1 MKFSGFLLLVFI
13 ILFPLGSALA
23 GDDIVPE
30 KDFVPNVTLTQKNKK
45 TQKQPELP
53 FLEKFF
59 SPNLTKRLTLLDD
72 KKVYEKNQANSYDTN
87 FKYKFDL
94 NLNHKKLELVPNI
107 RISKTVEEKKQL
119 FNEEV
124 KIAETLQNSNEDI
137 SSESN
142 SIFVGMDL
150 SYALNNSI
158 YLDSNLSFLQTDL
171 EINQKDLTTKTETN
185 AYKFKGNAM
194 AVSIGVRKKLTDS
207 FSAGL
212 MYSWKKW
219 LNETEEFGE
228 SEQDKENKASD
239 EDQKALNLMLRYD
252 F

>member
-30 KDFVPNVTLTQKNKK
+30 KDFVPNINLTKKNK
-45 TQKQPELP
+45 TLQKQPEIP

-72 KKVYEKNQANSYDTN
+72 KKIYEKNQANSYDAN

-94 NLNHKKLELVPNI
+94 NLNDKKLELVPNI
-107 RISKTVEEKKQL
+107 RISKTIEEKKQL

>member
-30 KDFVPNVTLTQKNKK
+30 KDFVPNINLTKKNK
-45 TQKQPELP
+45 TLQKQPEIP

-72 KKVYEKNQANSYDTN
+72 KKIYEKNQANSYDAN

-94 NLNHKKLELVPNI
+94 NLNDKKLELVPNI
-107 RISKTVEEKKQL
+107 RISKTIEEKKQL
-119 FNEEV
+119 FNEEGKV
-124 KIAETLQNSNEDI
+124 AETLQNSNEDI

>member
-30 KDFVPNVTLTQKNKK
+30 KDFVPNINLTKK
-45 TQKQPELP
+45 TKTLQKQPEIP

-72 KKVYEKNQANSYDTN
+72 KKIYEKNQANSYDAN

-94 NLNHKKLELVPNI
+94 NLNDKKLELVPNI
-107 RISKTVEEKKQL
+107 RISKTIEEKKQL

-124 KIAETLQNSNEDI
+124 KVAETLQNSNEDI